1 MLNLATL
8 LAEDGELDEAQNLA
22 ERVSSRYSNSE
33 APFNI
38 MIIVANQRKD
48 MVAMKIAAERS
59 LECNPMQPAIQRVL
73 IQLNERNL

>member
-1 MLNLATL
+1 
-8 LAEDGELDEAQNLA
+8 
-22 ERVSSRYSNSE
+22 
-33 APFNI
+33 

-48 MVAMKIAAERS
+48 MVAMKIAAEKS